1 MAYMAHSQ
9 VPDREA
15 VARLAFLDA
24 RYKGVQDPHLNIE
37 RCQYDLIKSALPF
50 CTSYLFKDNLR
61 QLAGLIWPM

>member
-24 RYKGVQDPHLNIE
+24 CYKGVQDPHLNNE
-37 RCQYDLIKSALPF
+37 SRYDLLSHFAF
-50 CTSYLFKDNLR
+50 
-61 QLAGLIWPM
+61 LICSKIIWDS